1 MVQLFRYETHTHT
14 AEVSRCSRISAVE
27 LVRVYKDLGFS
38 GVCITDHFLNGNTT
52 VPHNLPWDERI
63 ELFCRGYRLAYA
75 EGKRIGIDVF
85 FGWEYS
91 YRGTDLL
98 TYGLDPEWLHAHP
111 EIMDLTMNQYCDLVR
126 EHGGFIAQ
134 AHPFREDF
142 YIDLIRLLPR
152 KVDAV
157 EVINIC
163 RSDFENTLADQYAD
177 NYNLLKIA
185 GSDNHVGYLDRF
197 AGLELP
203 RRAADI
209 HDLIEAVK
217 TGDAKIFV
225 C

>member
-1 MVQLFRYETHTHT
+1 M
-14 AEVSRCSRISAVE
+14 
-27 LVRVYKDLGFS
+27 
-38 GVCITDHFLNGNTT
+38 
-52 VPHNLPWDERI
+52 
-63 ELFCRGYRLAYA
+63 
-75 EGKRIGIDVF
+75 F

-203 RRAADI
+203 RRATDI

-217 TGDAKIFV
+217 QEMPRFLYADQNARWTNMELKKRFLKLELWPSGF
-225 C
+225 